1 MSSSRGTRRTRFL
14 KGVPSV
20 DSPQVRRGE
29 RDDDATTPL
38 HDPAR
43 LLRVLAARARLDNAA
58 TAEATAATALMPR
71 ARLLPL
77 PWRTSWP
84 GRLALPR
91 HPPGA
96 AAWSKRPL
104 GRAPARPLCLLRAR
118 LAALPL
124 PRVLEPA
131 ASKAADVSA
140 VDHTG
145 ALRGRRGQGAAA
157 HGLHDGGRPGAT
169 CYSLLTTCCSLLA
182 THHAPRTTHH
192 APRTT
197 HHAPLT
203 THRPMA
209 RRTRSGGTR
218 ASSGR
223 CCSARAS
230 RRAAHRACAAR
241 VSTPTARS

>member
-1 MSSSRGTRRTRFL
+1 MGGDFPAGL
-14 KGVPSV
+14 HPAHLPGPVVPSVPRRGLAHHARTQVGTSSVSKFVPAV

-43 LLRVLAARARLDNAA
+43 LLRVLAPRARLDNAA

-140 VDHTG
+140 VDRAG

-157 HGLHDGGRPGAT
+157 HGLHD
-169 CYSLLTTCCSLLA
+169 
-182 THHAPRTTHH
+182 
-192 APRTT
+192 
-197 HHAPLT
+197 
-203 THRPMA
+203 
-209 RRTRSGGTR
+209 
-218 ASSGR
+218 
-223 CCSARAS
+223 
-230 RRAAHRACAAR
+230 
-241 VSTPTARS
+241 